1 MSEQILYKDLWEK
14 DVLDLL
20 RENSEEASKIDSL
33 IMKEDQFAVD
43 IDEIIDI
50 LGLEVQEMASFSKSG
65 MFDSDNDTIYVNMF
79 DVEKRQRFTKAHEI
93 GHYVLGHEGTHYRH
107 SVPIPTVK
115 EREANNFAA
124 ELLMPKKLILRGINK
139 IRDEDSSRGA
149 SLSVDEIVN
158 RLAGLLHV
166 SKQAMEY
173 RMINLNII

>member
-33 IMKEDQFAVD
+33 VMKEDQFAVD
-43 IDEIIDI
+43 IDEVID
-50 LGLEVQEMASFSKSG
+50 

-158 RLAGLLHV
+158 RLAELLHV